1 VTRNVAYYIV
11 GHLSR
16 FVDAGSV
23 RVASS
28 AAGGSKTTS
37 LANVAFRTPAGRY
50 VLVAMNDGK
59 TTQTFNIAYAGR
71 RVTHSLAVGA
81 VATYV
86 W

>member
-1 VTRNVAYYIV
+1 
-11 GHLSR
+11 
-16 FVDAGSV
+16 
-23 RVASS
+23 
-28 AAGGSKTTS
+28 
-37 LANVAFRTPAGRY
+37 
-50 VLVAMNDGK
+50 VLVVMNDGK